1 MSSLVSIIL
10 MIIAY
15 IIYRYFLNN
24 PTNGIVEYCAYLF
37 IIILFAISTGSSDFL
52 FKVLRSH

>member
-1 MSSLVSIIL
+1 MPSLISIIFI
-10 MIIAY
+10 IIAY

-37 IIILFAISTGSSDFL
+37 LIILFAISTGSTDFL
-52 FKVLRSH
+52 FKVLHSH